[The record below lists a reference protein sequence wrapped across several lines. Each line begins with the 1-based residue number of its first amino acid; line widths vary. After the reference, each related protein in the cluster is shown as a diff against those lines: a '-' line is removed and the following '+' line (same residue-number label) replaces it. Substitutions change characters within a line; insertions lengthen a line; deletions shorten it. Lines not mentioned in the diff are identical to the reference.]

1 MVLSSNYRNLRGII
15 VELCLQN
22 ENMQQYCEASLH
34 YAIQYFRKKGMNVIL
49 SLADKALEKEYN
61 MAGYQTAGS
70 FTKFLYYT
78 IDKHLK
84 EEIEKQEDNAEQSWF
99 LSYGDSDLALHS

>member
-1 MVLSSNYRNLRGII
+1 MVLSSNYKKLRGII

-49 SLADKALEKEYN
+49 SLADKALEKE
-61 MAGYQTAGS
+61 
-70 FTKFLYYT
+70 
-78 IDKHLK
+78 
-84 EEIEKQEDNAEQSWF
+84 
-99 LSYGDSDLALHS
+99 